1 MQSKR
6 MSLIETVLNV
16 SSGFV
21 ISLLLWQFVVC
32 PVWEIERSFRQGIE
46 VTMLFTVAS
55 IVRGY
60 LWRRLFNAT
69 DKR

>member
-6 MSLIETVLNV
+6 MSLMETMLNV
-16 SSGFV
+16 ASGFV

-55 IVRGY
+55 VVRGY

-69 DKR
+69 NKR